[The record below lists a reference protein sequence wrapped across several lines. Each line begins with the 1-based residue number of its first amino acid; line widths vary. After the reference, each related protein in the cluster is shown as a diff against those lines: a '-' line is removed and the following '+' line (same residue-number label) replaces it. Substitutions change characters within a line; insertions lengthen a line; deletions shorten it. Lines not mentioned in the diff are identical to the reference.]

1 MDSLIINGG
10 VMKVDVALKLISFGV
25 INIYIFQVKV
35 FFLFSMVINIIL
47 NFFIVDFISDL
58 IFLVF
63 TIIIHVFFYNHC

>member
-1 MDSLIINGG
+1 
-10 VMKVDVALKLISFGV
+10 MKVDVALKLISFGV